1 MIYLLETGA
10 GFWNPLVW
18 LLSLFIIVLLVYFV
32 RCFGEKKY
40 NSGIE
45 QTTSFYSGNTPPN
58 LPIKCN
64 NIYWG
69 FFKALDKYYK
79 VLMNIH
85 TGLVSDYV
93 SWFILTIVLG
103 LIVLTIGDLLW

>member
-1 MIYLLETGA
+1 MISLLETGT

-18 LLSLFIIVLLVYFV
+18 LISLIIIFLLVYFL

-40 NSGIE
+40 NRGIE
-45 QTTSFYSGNTPPN
+45 QTTPFYAGNIPPK

-69 FFKALDKYYK
+69 FFRALDKYYES
-79 VLMNIH
+79 LMNIH
-85 TGLVSDYV
+85 TGLVGDYV
-93 SWFILTIVLG
+93 YWFVLTIVIILIALTVGG
-103 LIVLTIGDLLW
+103 LL

>member
-1 MIYLLETGA
+1 MIGLLETGT

-18 LLSLFIIVLLVYFV
+18 SVSLFIVVLLVYFV

-40 NSGIE
+40 NEGTE
-45 QTTSFYSGNTPPN
+45 QTLAFYAGNSPPK
-58 LPIKCN
+58 LAIKAN

-79 VLMNIH
+79 ALMNIH
-85 TGLVSDYV
+85 TGLVGDYV
-93 SWFILTIVLG
+93 YWFVLTIVVILIALTVGG
-103 LIVLTIGDLLW
+103 L